1 MAFRDIS
8 AASLR
13 EEIASSATTA
23 RAFLAALFD
32 EGTFLE
38 IGTYVKN
45 TADGG
50 TLEGVIT
57 GCGAI
62 DGRPVFAFV
71 QDYDNGRAAF
81 TAAHGKKICALY
93 DAAIRAKAPV
103 VGVFS
108 SAGAKLS
115 EGIDC
120 LSAYGAVMAKS
131 RSAKPLIPQIAV
143 LTGICGG
150 ASAVLSEMF
159 DFAVA
164 DKNAARRYILPHTKE
179 DDRPPVK
186 ADLIVPSE
194 ELSETVRR
202 LLNYLPSNNTE
213 GTVYGLAREDI
224 NVPVENIADLVAP
237 GADVKELLAALADD
251 GRLLT
256 LADDTAPEMV
266 CALLEL
272 NGRVIG
278 TVANQPAVEQGK
290 LTAKAAK
297 KAARFIDF
305 LGRFAIPLLTLVN
318 TEGFGGKECCCYGES
333 LAKLA
338 DAYLTCSAPKVT
350 AVVGKAYGS
359 AFTLLGSKQLGAD
372 LVFALDSAVISVLP
386 TETAVEFVWDE
397 RLKVAEDP
405 QAARLALRE
414 EWNATVAS
422 PLAAARSGDIDDII
436 AFDELKQR
444 LAAGF
449 EILG

>member
-13 EEIASSATTA
+13 EEIASSATAA
-23 RAFLAALFD
+23 RALLAGLFD

-38 IGTYVKN
+38 IGTYVNNN
-45 TADGG
+45 TENGAF
-50 TLEGVIT
+50 EGVIT
-57 GCGAI
+57 GCGAV

-108 SAGAKLS
+108 GAGAKLS

-131 RSAKPLIPQIAV
+131 HRARQVIPQIAV
-143 LTGICGG
+143 LTGTCGG

-164 DKNAARRYILPHTKE
+164 DKTAAKRYVLPHANET
-179 DDRPPVK
+179 DRPATK
-186 ADLIVPSE
+186 ADLSVPAE
-194 ELSETVRR
+194 ELSGTVRR
-202 LLNYLPSNNTE
+202 LLNYLPSNSTE
-213 GTVYGLAREDI
+213 GTVYSLAREDI
-224 NVPVENIADLVAP
+224 NTPAENVEALVAP
-237 GADVKELLAALADD
+237 AADVKELIAALADD
-251 GRLLT
+251 GRFLE
-256 LADDTAPEMV
+256 LAGDAAPEMV
-266 CALLEL
+266 CSLWEL

-278 TVANQPAVEQGK
+278 AVANQPAVEHGK

-297 KAARFIDF
+297 KAARFVDF
-305 LGRFAIPLLTLVN
+305 LGRFKIPVLTLVN
-318 TEGFGGKECCCYGES
+318 TEGLGGKECDCYAEA
-333 LAKLA
+333 LARLA
-338 DAYLTCSAPKVT
+338 RAYIACPSPKVT

-386 TETAVEFVWDE
+386 TETAVEFVWDK
-397 RLKVAEDP
+397 RLKAASDP

-414 EWNATVAS
+414 EWDKTVAS

>member
-13 EEIASSATTA
+13 EEIASSATAA
-23 RAFLAALFD
+23 RAFLAELFD

-45 TADGG
+45 TTENG
-50 TLEGVIT
+50 TFEGVIT
-57 GCGAI
+57 GCGAV

-108 SAGAKLS
+108 GAGAKLS

-131 RSAKPLIPQIAV
+131 HRAKQVIPQIAV
-143 LTGICGG
+143 LTGTCGG

-159 DFAVA
+159 DFTVA
-164 DKNAARRYILPHTKE
+164 DKASAKRYILPHASE
-179 DDRPPVK
+179 GDRPATK
-186 ADLIVPSE
+186 ADLSVPTA
-194 ELSETVRR
+194 ELSGTVRR
-202 LLNYLPSNNTE
+202 LLNYLPSNSTE
-213 GTVYGLAREDI
+213 GTVYSLAREDI
-224 NVPVENIADLVAP
+224 NIPAENVEALVAP
-237 GADVKELLAALADD
+237 DADVKELIAALADD
-251 GRLLT
+251 GRFLE
-256 LADDTAPEMV
+256 LAGDVAPEMV
-266 CALLEL
+266 CSLWEL

-278 TVANQPAVEQGK
+278 AVANQPAVEQGK

-297 KAARFIDF
+297 KAARFVDF
-305 LGRFAIPLLTLVN
+305 LGRFGIPVLTLVN
-318 TEGFGGKECCCYGES
+318 TEGMGGKECCCYGES

-338 DAYLTCSAPKVT
+338 EAYLACPSPKVT

-397 RLKVAEDP
+397 RLKAADDP

-414 EWNATVAS
+414 EWDKTIAS
-422 PLAAARSGDIDDII
+422 PLAAARSGDVDDII

-444 LAAGF
+444 LAVGF

>member
-1 MAFRDIS
+1 MVNRDTS

-13 EEIASSATTA
+13 EEIASSAASA
-23 RAFLAALFD
+23 RSFLAGLFD

-45 TADGG
+45 TAEGG
-50 TLEGVIT
+50 AFEGVVT
-57 GCGAI
+57 GCGAV

-103 VGVFS
+103 VGLFS
-108 SAGAKLS
+108 GAGAKLS

-120 LSAYGAVMAKS
+120 LSAYGAVMAKVNQ
-131 RSAKPLIPQIAV
+131 AKNVIPQIAV
-143 LTGICGG
+143 IAGTCGG
-150 ASAVLSEMF
+150 ASAVLSELF
-159 DFAVA
+159 DFTVA
-164 DKNAARRYILPHTKE
+164 DKDAARRYVLPHA
-179 DDRPPVK
+179 DDADRPATK
-186 ADLIVPSE
+186 ADLTVSAE
-194 ELSETVRR
+194 ELTAATRR
-202 LLNYLPSNNTE
+202 LLNYLPSNSTE
-213 GTVYGLAREDI
+213 GTVYSLAREDI
-224 NVPVENIADLVAP
+224 NTPVENVEALVAS
-237 GADVKELLAALADD
+237 GADVKELLTALADD
-251 GRLLT
+251 GRYLE
-256 LADDTAPEMV
+256 LAADAAPEMV
-266 CALLEL
+266 CAFLEL
-272 NGRVIG
+272 NGRVVG

-290 LTAKAAK
+290 LTAKAAR
-297 KAARFIDF
+297 KAARFVDV
-305 LGRFAIPLLTLVN
+305 LGRFGIPVLTLVN
-318 TEGFGGKECCCYGES
+318 TEGLGGKECGCYAEN
-333 LAKLA
+333 LARLA
-338 DAYLTCSAPKVT
+338 SAYLACPSAKVT

-397 RLKVAEDP
+397 RLKAASDP
-405 QAARLALRE
+405 RAARLALRE
-414 EWNATVAS
+414 EWETTVAS
-422 PLAAARSGDIDDII
+422 PLRAARSGDVDDII